1 MSLMAILASYNA
13 VARGN
18 NAQYAMMQNNQAR
31 MGLMRGSSTSFG
43 SSAAL
48 AAADNRFAVGNAQ
61 AGLEAKV
68 SNVQLDSM
76 EKARD
81 SWAKSFNYFA

>member
-1 MSLMAILASYNA
+1 MAILASYNA

-31 MGLMRGSSTSFG
+31 MGLARGASPSFG

-48 AAADNRFAVGNAQ
+48 ANADNRLAMGNAQ
-61 AGLEAKV
+61 AGLESKIA
-68 SNVQLDSM
+68 NVQLDSM
-76 EKARD
+76 ESARKR
-81 SWAKSFNYFA
+81 WGESFNYFA

>member
-1 MSLMAILASYNA
+1 MSLMSILASYNA

-31 MGLMRGSSTSFG
+31 MGMVRNASPSFG

-48 AAADNRFAVGNAQ
+48 ANADNRFAMGNAQ
-61 AGLEAKV
+61 AGLESKIA
-68 SNVQLDSM
+68 NVQLDSM